1 MAPEILDGTANC
13 SSPFMSPS
21 VCLSGERRHA
31 SVSDV
36 AQVAKTAGCRIHHTI
51 STVECSEINLRRRR
65 HCRFHLTPLGEDVL
79 FFCFYLFFFNK
90 RAEIIKTTATL
101 SRICWIS
108 ASLILYEGAQ
118 QRDCLHSRPCM
129 STRTHAITHSRWCM
143 ADWFPW

>member
-13 SSPFMSPS
+13 SSPFMSPC

-51 STVECSEINLRRRR
+51 STAACSEINLCRRR

-79 FFCFYLFFFNK
+79 FFCFYLFFLIYVQRSYKQLLLCLVF
-90 RAEIIKTTATL
+90 AE
-101 SRICWIS
+101 S
-108 ASLILYEGAQ
+108 Q
-118 QRDCLHSRPCM
+118 LHSFF
-129 STRTHAITHSRWCM
+129 TEEHSRENVCIQGH
-143 ADWFPW
+143 A